1 MNSLVITK
9 RNPELV
15 RNFALSLFLA
25 GIFMGALDHGIV
37 GPAFSSINQY
47 FGINASWGVW
57 SFTIYTLF
65 FSASIPLM
73 GKMSDRF
80 GRKKI
85 FMTGITLFSIGSII
99 AAFAPGFIV
108 FLLGRV
114 VQAIGT
120 GGIFPITAAFIAVS
134 YPNETRAKVLG
145 LIGVVFGLGT
155 ILGPILGGLIIGS
168 FNWKWIFLINVP
180 ITAIVLAFMAPIT
193 MEQPIQKKPIDFKG
207 SVLLITIIFTIMLGI
222 TLKNFWLL
230 TAGVIIVPFFNK
242 LEQKTEDPIL
252 NIAYFKK
259 RSTLVVLILS
269 LLSGFIMASTINL
282 LPSFIEE
289 QFSLEKSYAALS
301 VTPLAIASMAASLV
315 GGFLVTKIGAKK
327 AISLG
332 FSLTLVSSMVMV
344 FGSSFPLF
352 IVAITVIGFGIG
364 IIIGS
369 PLNVIMIQNVN
380 PAETGSAIG
389 YLSLARSMGST
400 LGPTVAGIL
409 LAFSAQGGYI
419 YTNFIIA
426 ALSLVSVIVILSRKS

>member
-1 MNSLVITK
+1 MNSFVMTK

-15 RNFALSLFLA
+15 RNFTLSLFLA

-37 GPAFSSINQY
+37 GPAFSSINQH
-47 FGINASWGVW
+47 FGISASWGVW

-85 FMTGITLFSIGSII
+85 FMLGITLFSIGSII
-99 AAFAPGFIV
+99 AAIAPSFSV

-120 GGIFPITAAFIAVS
+120 GGIFPITAAFIAVN
-134 YPNETRAKVLG
+134 YPDETRAKVLG

-155 ILGPILGGLIIGS
+155 ILGPIVGGVIIGS
-168 FNWKWIFLINVP
+168 FSWKWIFLINVP
-180 ITAIVLAFMAPIT
+180 ITAMVLAFMAPIS
-193 MEQPIQKKPIDFKG
+193 MEQPIQKKPIDVKG
-207 SVLLITIIFTIMLGI
+207 SVLLVTIIFMIMLGI
-222 TLKNFWLL
+222 TMKNGWLL
-230 TAGVIIVPFFNK
+230 AAGIIIIPFFAK
-242 LEQKTEDPIL
+242 LERRTADPIL
-252 NIAYFKK
+252 NIDYFKK

-269 LLSGFIMASTINL
+269 LLSGFIMASSMNL
-282 LPSFIEE
+282 LPSFIEV
-289 QFSLEKSYAALS
+289 QFSLDKSDAALS
-301 VTPLAIASMAASLV
+301 VTPLAVASMVASLV

-327 AISLG
+327 SIAVG
-332 FSLTLVSSMVMV
+332 FLLTLVSSVALV
-344 FGSSFPLF
+344 YADSFPLF
-352 IVAITVIGFGIG
+352 LAAITIIGFGIG

-369 PLNVIMIQNVN
+369 PLNVLMIQNVN

-400 LGPTVAGIL
+400 LGPTIAGIFIAL
-409 LAFSAQGGYI
+409 SATSGYV
-419 YTNFIIA
+419 YTNYMIA
-426 ALSLVSVIVILSRKS
+426 VLSLISVFVIISKKS